1 MEITLSK
8 EQEDAIISSYGSL
21 DFAQVY
27 VEDFANRV
35 IADQA
40 IAVRSEKIKTLSE
53 LDAAVL
59 DVLIAAAKEAPAIGG

>member
-35 IADQA
+35 IAAQA

>member
-21 DFAQVY
+21 DFAQTY
-27 VEDFANRV
+27 VEDFANRI